1 MIEDFFRLSSDAVRY
16 YPKECISS
24 SLSVPIFSAGLVAL
38 TLQQV
43 DPLMATLH
51 YYRDVFGFAFEKP
64 IVSDFTGPKGE
75 PYSNPPEVQKAVR
88 QLIASQGQQLAQRVL
103 TGMMFV
109 FPGDCFPDASVVLMT
124 LFELLPEE
132 ACLWLQST
140 LQMLPAGTMKP
151 GEAERLLKGVADKV
165 QSGETRKIRMLLQ
178 GWLPAFSYDSNSII
192 IIIAII
198 VVSNLF
204 SFSVSFSLFFFS
216 FSFFFFCFAALE
228 LITADYTCGWANASR
243 RIRFHQFIP
252 PAQCG
257 TSRRTRTTGG
267 NAIPL

>member
-24 SLSVPIFSAGLVAL
+24 SLSVPIFAAGLVAL

-51 YYRDVFGFAFEKP
+51 YYRDVSGFAFEKP
-64 IVSDFTGPKGE
+64 AVSDFTGPKGE
-75 PYSNPPEVQKAVR
+75 AYSNPPEVQKAVR

-103 TGMMFV
+103 TGMMFI
-109 FPGDCFPDASVVLMT
+109 FPGDCFPDASMVLMT

-151 GEAERLLKGVADKV
+151 GEAERLLKGIADKV

-178 GWLPAFSYDSNSII
+178 GSLPAFFPRMTTSINDI
-192 IIIAII
+192 NDDDG
-198 VVSNLF
+198 VCCCCQQYL
-204 SFSVSFSLFFFS
+204 LFFFS
-216 FSFFFFCFAALE
+216 SVSHFIFYFAALE
-228 LITADYTCGWANASR
+228 LITADYTCGRANASR

-267 NAIPL
+267 NAISL